1 MDGMS
6 WFLLGV
12 LVGVFIAVACA
23 AGTFCSSVE
32 KLNDQGERN
41 DG

>member
-1 MDGMS
+1 MDGVS

-12 LVGVFIAVACA
+12 LAGVFITVACA
-23 AGTFCSSVE
+23 AGAFCKSLE
-32 KLNDQGERN
+32 ELNDQGEHD

>member
-12 LVGVFIAVACA
+12 LAEVFIAVACA
-23 AGTFCSSVE
+23 AGAFCSSVE
-32 KLNDQGERN
+32 KLNNQGERN

>member
-1 MDGMS
+1 MDGVS

-12 LVGVFIAVACA
+12 LVGVFITVACA
-23 AGTFCSSVE
+23 VGAFWKCAEG
-32 KLNDQGERN
+32 LNEQGEHD

>member
-1 MDGMS
+1 MDGVS

-23 AGTFCSSVE
+23 AGAFCKSVKE
-32 KLNDQGERN
+32 LNDQGEHD

>member
-23 AGTFCSSVE
+23 AGAFCKRVE

>member
-1 MDGMS
+1 MDGVS

-12 LVGVFIAVACA
+12 MAGVFIAVACA
-23 AGTFCSSVE
+23 AGAFCKSVE
-32 KLNDQGERN
+32 ELNDQGEHD